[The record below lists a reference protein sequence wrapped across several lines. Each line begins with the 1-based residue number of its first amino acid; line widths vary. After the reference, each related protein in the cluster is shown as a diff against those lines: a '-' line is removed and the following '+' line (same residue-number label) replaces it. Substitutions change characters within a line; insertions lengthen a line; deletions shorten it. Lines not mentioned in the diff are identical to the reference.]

1 MTKRILIY
9 ERSPE
14 GRAMLRGRLL
24 EAARQADIG
33 EIALREFTRAE
44 IDSIDWDDVFCC
56 VLGPDINAET
66 DEIVDRLRVAYPLGS
81 VALTLSAEEYAHRAV
96 ALRRSLAVQVFAVHD
111 VAQLTG
117 FLLNAATEPT
127 LTAPEPLRD
136 SVIGVCQLKG
146 GVGAS
151 TIAAALGGCW
161 VRHGLSVALVDLD
174 DVNPHLTQWARATP
188 RQRTMSSHCLRHG
201 EVEPTRLNELVAPVF
216 GFDGRFV
223 VVPQPELYN
232 DSFHFKANVI
242 DDAPAATEFITSSL
256 AALGREFN
264 VVVFDLGRS
273 WGIAT
278 LAALRRC
285 SHVVLIVDDDFISL
299 ERSLAN
305 LTRLRSESGDL
316 REFDLQ
322 RWSVILNGNTGR
334 NLTTS
339 EAAATIARA
348 KLFPP
353 DANLYAVPFSAAAQ
367 RWSQGG
373 STFYEMTDQRTRDIL
388 RKIACNLVPFRY
400 DAVEKKG
407 GKLFGRLHAAGGP
420 KIADLS

>member
-1 MTKRILIY
+1 MTRRIFIY

-33 EIALREFTRAE
+33 QVSFREFALAD
-44 IDSIDWDDVFCC
+44 IDGINWDEAFCC
-56 VLGPDINAET
+56 ILGPDMNAET
-66 DEIVDRLRVAYPLGS
+66 DEIVDRLRVAYPLGA
-81 VALTLSAEEYAHRAV
+81 VALTLSAEDYAQRAV

-117 FLLNAATEPT
+117 FLLSAATEPS
-127 LTAPEPLRD
+127 LSAPEPLRD

-146 GVGAS
+146 GVGAT
-151 TIAAALGGCW
+151 TITSALSGCW
-161 VRHGLSVALVDLD
+161 ARHGLSVAMVDLD
-174 DVNPHLTQWARATP
+174 DVNPHLTMWARASS
-188 RQRTMSSHCLRHG
+188 RQRTMSSYCLRHG
-201 EVEPTRLNELVAPVF
+201 EVEPARLNELVAPVF

-232 DSFHFKANVI
+232 DSFHLKANVI
-242 DDAPAATEFITSSL
+242 DEAPSASDFITSSL

-273 WGIAT
+273 WGIAS

-285 SHVVLIVDDDFISL
+285 SHVVLVIDDDFVSL

-305 LTRLRSESGDL
+305 LSRLRQESGDQ
-316 REFDLQ
+316 REFDMQ

-334 NLTTS
+334 NLTAT
-339 EAAATIARA
+339 EA
-348 KLFPP
+348 
-353 DANLYAVPFSAAAQ
+353 
-367 RWSQGG
+367 
-373 STFYEMTDQRTRDIL
+373 
-388 RKIACNLVPFRY
+388 
-400 DAVEKKG
+400 
-407 GKLFGRLHAAGGP
+407 
-420 KIADLS
+420 